1 MRHIYKITIIAILV
15 IGGSAMG
22 KSTRSD
28 AVQPMERFRL
38 MKVKGVP
45 HEINYQGWLG
55 TADDTTG
62 ITGTFTMVFKI
73 YDAETGGNNLWSETH
88 EVQVSHGV
96 FNVILGSSNPIPAEI
111 FTGAPLWLEISIA
124 GEVLSPR
131 QKLVSVG
138 YAIHAES
145 AQSADVAGHAMH
157 ADTAGY
163 VEYVDSAG
171 IAVNAWRWN
180 NNMWGVEYPKA
191 NVADTANYADTAGYA
206 LSTDV
211 NYVDSADVATNAWRW
226 NNNMWGVEYPKANV
240 ADTANYADT
249 AGYALSTDV
258 NYVDSADVA
267 ANAWRWNNNIWGVE
281 YPKANVADTAT
292 YADTAGYALSADVN
306 YVDSAGV
313 AVNAWKWDNNMWG
326 VEYPK
331 ANVADTANYADTAG
345 YALSADVNYVDSA
358 GVAANAWRWNN
369 NTWGVEY
376 PKANVADTANYVA
389 GTNVAGEVPQANYA
403 DTAGYAPDNDWVR
416 ETSPANYL
424 RTYGYYGIA
433 RKGAVLYGNYANTHV
448 NLGVACTTGTAGS
461 NRYYCTVGGG
471 LYNTA
476 SGSRA
481 TVAGGESNIAS
492 NSHATVAGGLNNT
505 ASSVR
510 ATVGGGYYNTA
521 SSYYATVS
529 GGYGNTASGSHATV
543 GGGYGNTASGL
554 SATVAGGYGN
564 TADTTYATV
573 GGGYYNT
580 ASGYAAT
587 VGGGESNTASGYAAT
602 VIGGYADTAA
612 GSYSI
617 AGGYHSVVPSSYSN
631 SVAFNGQTAT
641 ASGQLRCGNI
651 SKTGGGFTID
661 HPLDPDNKILNHYF
675 VESPEMVLIYRG
687 VAVIGANRRTTV
699 HLPEYFDALNR
710 NPMIQLTGVGTSD
723 VYVVE
728 EVHNN
733 QFVIGGKPGTKVYWI
748 VTGERK
754 DQSAEII
761 RALMPVEQQKTG
773 ALVGRSLDD
782 EFLATTMKQLEEIG
796 ISYKFHFR
804 TAAGSRRYEL
814 MKQPPQKPVEEINEP
829 HR

>member
-1 MRHIYKITIIAILV
+1 MHVGGLCICNRLTVFLTFIKGVKMRYIYKIGIIIVIL
-15 IGGSAMG
+15 ISGSAIG
-22 KSTRSD
+22 KSIRSD
-28 AVQPMERFRL
+28 AVEPMERFRL

-62 ITGTFTMVFKI
+62 VTGTFTMVFRL

-111 FTGAPLWLEISIA
+111 FTGDALWLEISVA

-145 AQSADVAGHAMH
+145 AQSVDVAGHAIH

-163 VEYVDSAG
+163 VEYVDSAD
-171 IAVNAWRWN
+171 IAVNAWRWSN
-180 NNMWGVEYPKA
+180 HAWGEKYPEAKH
-191 NVADTANYADTAGYA
+191 ADTATYADTASYA
-206 LSTDV
+206 LDADV
-211 NYVDSADVATNAWRW
+211 DYVDSA
-226 NNNMWGVEYPKANV
+226 G
-240 ADTANYADT
+240 
-249 AGYALSTDV
+249 
-258 NYVDSADVA
+258 VA

-281 YPKANVADTAT
+281 YPKANIADTANYVAGT
-292 YADTAGYALSADVN
+292 NVVGEVSQANYADTAGYALTADIN

-313 AVNAWKWDNNMWG
+313 AVNAWKWNG
-326 VEYPK
+326 
-331 ANVADTANYADTAG
+331 
-345 YALSADVNYVDSA
+345 
-358 GVAANAWRWNN
+358 

-376 PKANVADTANYVA
+376 PKANHADTATYADTANYVA
-389 GTNVAGEVPQANYA
+389 GTNVVGEVSQASYA
-403 DTAGYAPDNDWVR
+403 DTAGYAYVSAPDNDWVL

-424 RTYGYYGIA
+424 RTYGDYGIA
-433 RKGAVLYGNYANTHV
+433 RKGAVLYGNTANTHV
-448 NLGVACTTGTAGS
+448 NLGVACTTGTDGI
-461 NRYYCTVGGG
+461 NQNYCTIGGG

-476 SGSRA
+476 SGWYA
-481 TVAGGESNIAS
+481 TVGGGRDNTVSS
-492 NSHATVAGGLNNT
+492 SDATVGGGAHNTASSYTATVGGGCYNTASYQYATVGGGCDNTADTSYATVSGGRNNT
-505 ASSVR
+505 ASGTKATVGGGQSNTASGSN
-510 ATVGGGYYNTA
+510 ATVGGGYHNTA
-521 SSYYATVS
+521 SY
-529 GGYGNTASGSHATV
+529 H
-543 GGGYGNTASGL
+543 
-554 SATVAGGYGN
+554 
-564 TADTTYATV
+564 YATV
-573 GGGYYNT
+573 GGGYDNT
-580 ASGYAAT
+580 ASGKYAT
-587 VGGGESNTASGYAAT
+587 VGGGGYNTASGYAAT
-602 VIGGYADTAA
+602 VIGGCADTAA
-612 GSYSI
+612 GDYSI
-617 AGGYHSVVPSSYSN
+617 AGGYHSVVPSGYYN

-641 ASGQLRCGNI
+641 ASSQLRCGTI
-651 SKTGGGFTID
+651 SKTGGSFTID
-661 HPLDPDNKILNHYF
+661 HPLDPDNKMLNHYF

-687 VAVIGANRRTTV
+687 VAVIGANGRATV

-733 QFVIGGKPGTKVYWI
+733 RFVIGGKPGTKVYWM

-761 RALMPVEQQKTG
+761 RAMMPVEQQKTG

-782 EFLATTMKQLEEIG
+782 EFLATTMKQLEEMG

-804 TAAGSRRYEL
+804 TAAGRRRYEL
-814 MKQPPQKPVEEINEP
+814 MKQPPQKPVEEIREP

>member
-1 MRHIYKITIIAILV
+1 MRHIYKTIAITILV
-15 IGGSAMG
+15 IGSPAMG
-22 KSTRSD
+22 KSIRSD
-28 AVQPMERFRL
+28 IVQPTKRFRL

-62 ITGTFTMVFKI
+62 VTGTFTMVFKI

-111 FTGAPLWLEISIA
+111 FTGAPLWLEISVA

-145 AQSADVAGHAMH
+145 AQSADVAGHAIH

-171 IAVNAWRWN
+171 VAVNAWRWNNNMWGVEYPKANIADTATYADTAGYALSADIDYVDSAGVAVNAWRWN

-191 NVADTANYADTAGYA
+191 NVADTANYVAGTNVVGEVSQANYADTAGYA
-206 LSTDV
+206 LSADV
-211 NYVDSADVATNAWRW
+211 NYVDSAGVAANAWRW
-226 NNNMWGVEYPKANV
+226 SNHAWGEKYPEAEH

-249 AGYALSTDV
+249 AGYALSADV
-258 NYVDSADVA
+258 DYVDSAGVA
-267 ANAWRWNNNIWGVE
+267 VNAWRWDNNTWGVE

-313 AVNAWKWDNNMWG
+313 AVNAW
-326 VEYPK
+326 
-331 ANVADTANYADTAG
+331 
-345 YALSADVNYVDSA
+345 
-358 GVAANAWRWNN
+358 RWNG

-376 PKANVADTANYVA
+376 PKANVADTATYVDTA
-389 GTNVAGEVPQANYA
+389 GYALTADVDYVDSAGVAVNAWKWNNNAWGVEYPKANIADTAVYA
-403 DTAGYAPDNDWVR
+403 DTAGYAPDNDWVL

-424 RTYGYYGIA
+424 RTYGDYGIA
-433 RKGAVLYGNYANTHV
+433 RKGAVLYGSNAYTHV
-448 NLGVACTTGTAGS
+448 NLGVACTTGVAGS
-461 NRYYCTVGGG
+461 NLSYCTVSGGWG
-471 LYNTA
+471 NTASGSDATVSGGYKNIA

-481 TVAGGESNIAS
+481 TVGG
-492 NSHATVAGGLNNT
+492 GYNNT
-505 ASSVR
+505 ASDW
-510 ATVGGGYYNTA
+510 
-521 SSYYATVS
+521 YAI
-529 GGYGNTASGSHATV
+529 V

-554 SATVAGGYGN
+554 
-564 TADTTYATV
+564 YATV
-573 GGGYYNT
+573 GGGFYNT
-580 ASGYAAT
+580 ASG
-587 VGGGESNTASGYAAT
+587 GYAA
-602 VIGGYADTAA
+602 VIGGWYNTAA

-617 AGGYHSVVPSSYSN
+617 AGGNHSVVPSDYSN

-641 ASGQLRCGNI
+641 ASGQLRCGTI
-651 SKTGGGFTID
+651 SKAGGTFTID

-687 VAVIGANRRTTV
+687 VAVIGANGRATV
-699 HLPEYFDALNR
+699 HLPEYFDTLNR

-733 QFVIGGKPGTKVYWI
+733 QFVIGGKPGTKVYWM

-782 EFLATTMKQLEEIG
+782 EFLATTMKQLEEMG
-796 ISYKFHFR
+796 ISHKFHFR
-804 TAAGSRRYEL
+804 TAAGRHRYEL

-829 HR
+829 HK